1 MADSTPGTTPVTDHR
16 VSPRGVLPRHAQTW
30 LMIALAVGILGV
42 IVLTGEPEP
51 SPNMLPGAPAP
62 IAAPSAN
69 RLRDYQDRLRVL
81 DERARQQLLSEQAPE
96 PVPPAA
102 AYGYE
107 SRSGAAP
114 APDPLV
120 ADRKRREYESLFA
133 SNVVLSRRPEAQ
145 RPVMSGLTESR
156 GGSRLAEDGLPTAPT
171 IDEIADAVVRATTR
185 LQSPPVATSTPV
197 PIPTA
202 PLESATPATAA
213 AGVSQ
218 VRPVATG
225 PISSIGPSHPILEG
239 TLIDAVL
246 TNRLDG
252 SSAAPVNCLVTN
264 PVYSHDGRHVLIP
277 AGARVLG
284 ETHPVQ
290 TDGESRLAVSF
301 NRIVMPDG
309 RTHRL
314 DQFRGLNDIG
324 DAGLRDQVNQ
334 HYKSTFGASAAVGLI
349 TGFAQ
354 YLGTAGF
361 NRGDGDRTVVITG
374 GVSDAAAQSTAQVMN
389 RYLNRPP
396 SITIREGHR
405 VKVYV
410 TSDFELPP
418 YHDVRVPGASLLADG
433 R

>member
-16 VSPRGVLPRHAQTW
+16 VPPRGVLPRHAQTW

-51 SPNMLPGAPAP
+51 SPNTLVGAPAP

-81 DERARQQLLSEQAPE
+81 DERARQQTLSEPTPE
-96 PVPPAA
+96 PVVPTA
-102 AYGYE
+102 AYAYE
-107 SRSGAAP
+107 SSSGGAP

-145 RPVMSGLTESR
+145 RPVTGAPSESR
-156 GGSRLAEDGLPTAPT
+156 GRSRLAEEGLPTTPT
-171 IDEIADAVVRATTR
+171 IDEVADAVVRATTR
-185 LQSPPVATSTPV
+185 LQPPVATSLSG
-197 PIPTA
+197 PISTA
-202 PLESATPATAA
+202 PLESPTPATAA

-252 SSAAPVNCLVTN
+252 SVAAPVNCLVTN

-301 NRIVMPDG
+301 NRLVMPDG

-314 DQFRGLNDIG
+314 DQFMGLNDIG
-324 DAGLRDQVNQ
+324 DAGLRDQVNN
-334 HYKSTFGASAAVGLI
+334 HYRSTFGASAAIGLLS
-349 TGFAQ
+349 GFAQ
-354 YLGTAGF
+354 SLTSFGF
-361 NRGDGDRTVVITG
+361 NRGNAGTVVIAG
-374 GVSDAAAQSTAQVMN
+374 NVGDATAQATAQSMN
-389 RYLNRPP
+389 RFLNRLPTV
-396 SITIREGHR
+396 TIREGHR
-405 VKVYV
+405 VKVYL
-410 TSDFELPP
+410 TNDLELPAYDSQSRDP
-418 YHDVRVPGASLLADG
+418 RTLVAGNR
-433 R
+433 

>member
-1 MADSTPGTTPVTDHR
+1 MADNTPGTTPVTDHR
-16 VSPRGVLPRHAQTW
+16 VPPRGVLPRHAQTW
-30 LMIALAVGILGV
+30 LMIALAVGILAV

-51 SPNMLPGAPAP
+51 SPNTLAGAPAP

-81 DERARQQLLSEQAPE
+81 DERARQQLLSAPAPE

-171 IDEIADAVVRATTR
+171 IDEVADAVVRATTR
-185 LQSPPVATSTPV
+185 LQPPPVATSTPV

-202 PLESATPATAA
+202 PLESATAATAA

-252 SSAAPVNCLVTN
+252 SIAAPVNCLVTN

-301 NRIVMPDG
+301 NRLVMPDG

-314 DQFRGLNDIG
+314 DQFMR
-324 DAGLRDQVNQ
+324 AER
-334 HYKSTFGASAAVGLI
+334 
-349 TGFAQ
+349 
-354 YLGTAGF
+354 
-361 NRGDGDRTVVITG
+361 
-374 GVSDAAAQSTAQVMN
+374 
-389 RYLNRPP
+389 
-396 SITIREGHR
+396 HR
-405 VKVYV
+405 
-410 TSDFELPP
+410 
-418 YHDVRVPGASLLADG
+418 
-433 R
+433 